1 MRHIYTSLD
10 IGSSSI
16 KLLVGEIYKDKLNA
30 LFIKEEKCSGI
41 KKGLIADAESTIA
54 VIKSMLDE
62 AENNLDMR
70 ISRVVVSIPYY
81 NALYQKGEG
90 YTTNTREDKIFN
102 GDDIVYALQASAY
115 NRVPNDMELVSI
127 MPLEFIIDDKEKV
140 VDPKCCSGE
149 KLYVTSVMG
158 LTPKKNVY
166 SVITLLESIGLKV
179 VDITFNG
186 IADYYAFKKKKYD
199 ELTGA
204 VINIGHEKT
213 EVSII
218 HKGVL
223 INSGVILLGGKNI
236 DKDIAYEYDL
246 SIKDARNLKENFA
259 CSSVNNASSNDTEII
274 TNKDGDLVSI
284 NQYEISNVVSK
295 RVLEIFSEAKKQIN
309 YLTKKQISYIII
321 TGGLTE
327 LRDFKYS
334 YEEVF
339 GKNASPNELNII
351 GIRNNKF
358 SPTVGMI
365 EYYHSKLKFRNKISD
380 VLTDEDEDDVDTKKK
395 EANVA
400 RKIIDYF
407 FDNN

>member
-10 IGSSSI
+10 IGSVSV

-30 LFIKEEKCSGI
+30 LFIKEQKCSGI
-41 KKGLIADAESTIA
+41 KKGLIASAEETIS
-54 VIKSMLDE
+54 VIKSLLDE
-62 AENNLDMR
+62 AEKNLDMR
-70 ISRVVVSIPYY
+70 INRVVVSIPYY

-90 YTTNTREDKIFN
+90 YTRITREDKIFN

-127 MPLEFIIDDKEKV
+127 MPLEFVIDDNKKV
-140 VDPKCCSGE
+140 TDPKGIEGE
-149 KLYVTSVMG
+149 KLSVTSVMG
-158 LTPKKNVY
+158 LTPKKSVY

-186 IADYYAFKKKKYD
+186 IADYYAYKKEKYD
-199 ELTGA
+199 DLTGA

-213 EVSII
+213 EVSVM

-223 INSGVILLGGKNI
+223 INSGVLLLGGKNI
-236 DKDIAYEYDL
+236 DKDIAYEYDI

-259 CSSVNNASSNDTEII
+259 SSYPNNASNTDTETLI
-274 TNKDGDLVSI
+274 NKDGDLVSI
-284 NQYEISNVVSK
+284 NQYEISSIVCE
-295 RVLEIFSEAKKQIN
+295 RVKEILFEAKKQIN

-327 LRDFKYS
+327 IRDFKYS
-334 YEEVF
+334 FEEVF
-339 GKNASPNELNII
+339 GKNIIPNELNIM

-358 SPTVGMI
+358 SPVAGMI

-380 VLTDEDEDDVDTKKK
+380 VLIDEDEEVNTRKR
-395 EANVA
+395 EANVVG
-400 RKIIDYF
+400 KIIDYF